1 MKVQDLRPH
10 LRPIL
15 SLLAVLVVL
24 LMAAYPAVLTGIDE
38 SLNPGAAAGNPLMC
52 DGHAVG
58 SSLSGQNV
66 SSPKLFHVRNAST
79 SASGIDPDIT
89 PADAYSQVP
98 TVANATGI
106 PTSSLDYLLQQNI
119 NTNADANLGFLAP
132 EYVDVNALNLE
143 LIELYP
149 SVYVGFC
156 PT

>member
-1 MKVQDLRPH
+1 MKLRDLRPH
-10 LRPIL
+10 VRPIL
-15 SLLAVLVVL
+15 GLLLVLAVL
-24 LMAAYPAVLTGIDE
+24 LMAAYPLALTGIDE
-38 SLNPGAAAGNPLMC
+38 ALNPGAAAGSPLIC

-66 SSPKLFHVRNAST
+66 SSPKLFQVRNVSA

-89 PADAYSQVP
+89 PAAAYSQVP
-98 TVANATGI
+98 SVANATGI
-106 PTSSLDYLLQQNI
+106 PASSLNYLIQQNI
-119 NTNADANLGFLAP
+119 NTNNAANWGFLAP

-149 SVYVGFC
+149 SIYAGFC